1 MSLGVGSRVG
11 PYDVL
16 ASLGAGAMGEVY
28 RARDSRL
35 NRDVAIKILPDLF
48 AADPE
53 RLARFMREA
62 QALAALNHPNIAQ
75 IHGLEESA
83 GGRALVME
91 LVEGEDLA
99 ERIGR
104 GPVALDEALP
114 IARQI
119 ASALEAA
126 HEQGIVHRD
135 LKPANVRVRPDG
147 TVKVLDFGLAKA
159 LDPPGAATDPMKSPT
174 LTARATLMG
183 MIVGTAA
190 YMSPEQAK
198 GRPIDRRTDIWAF
211 GCVLYELLTGSRAF
225 PGDALTDT
233 IARVLEREPDWT
245 LLPAGTPAYVREL
258 LQRCLR
264 KDPARR
270 LRDIG
275 DARLQLEDGS
285 AMPVDAAAPP
295 SRSTWLAFA
304 AIGCALLVGA
314 AIGWTARPTA
324 PASPR
329 ASRPVRLDLLL
340 PSGFELFT
348 ISGSPITISPDGAT
362 IAFVAGGRG
371 TRQVFLRR
379 LDASDS
385 TPLRGTEAAVAAFFG
400 ADDQTLGVLSRDRA
414 VKRISLGDGL
424 VTDVTSYVG
433 LNAPVWGNVPVQGA
447 DRAMVFSRDGLW
459 RVMAAGEEP
468 ARLTTLDAS
477 RGELAHLPGVVLP
490 SGVVLFTSWTS
501 TADRRRIEAVN
512 PEDGARRVVVD
523 RASSP
528 LLSSATGHLLFHRDG
543 AMLAAP
549 FDVQT
554 VRVTGEA
561 VTVIPPGAVRW
572 AGGIPVL
579 ALSASGSLVYAPAQ
593 TGLTRLVR
601 VSRDGTFQP
610 LMDAAGSFSHPRVS
624 PEGSRVVLEH
634 AADSLWVQDLTRDAR
649 SPLTSGLLP
658 GVGFPIW
665 TRDGR
670 RVVFRRA
677 DQLWWVDASGSGRTG
692 RVPSEPADI
701 PVSLSPDGEVLAV
714 LRTSASGGGDLV
726 AISPTGAWS
735 PRPLV
740 QTQGYDGG
748 ADFSPDGRWLLYAS
762 TDSGTSQVYLAPYPA
777 MDRKWAISTR
787 GGTQPRWSR
796 SGREAIYR
804 NGDQMMAV
812 GVETSGA
819 EPRLSTPR
827 VLFERTF
834 ASGAYVTIPNY
845 DVMQD
850 GSFVMMLPEPGVPRL
865 TVVLDWIEE
874 LRAKVGA
881 R

>member
-1 MSLGVGSRVG
+1 
-11 PYDVL
+11 
-16 ASLGAGAMGEVY
+16 
-28 RARDSRL
+28 
-35 NRDVAIKILPDLF
+35 
-48 AADPE
+48 
-53 RLARFMREA
+53 
-62 QALAALNHPNIAQ
+62 
-75 IHGLEESA
+75 
-83 GGRALVME
+83 
-91 LVEGEDLA
+91 
-99 ERIGR
+99 
-104 GPVALDEALP
+104 VALDEALP

-159 LDPPGAATDPMKSPT
+159 LDPPGASTDPMKSPT

-198 GRPIDRRTDIWAF
+198 GRPVDKRTDIWAF

-225 PGDALTDT
+225 PGEALTDT

-245 LLPAGTPAYVREL
+245 LLPAGTPVYVREL
-258 LQRCLR
+258 LHRCLR

-275 DARLQLEDGS
+275 DARLALEDGS
-285 AMPVDAAAPP
+285 AMPVDAVAPA
-295 SRSTWLAFA
+295 SRPTWLAPA
-304 AIGCALLVGA
+304 AIGCAVLLGA
-314 AIGWTARPTA
+314 AIGWTARPTV
-324 PASPR
+324 PASPG
-329 ASRPVRLDLLL
+329 AARPVRLDLLL

-348 ISGSPITISPDGAT
+348 ISGTPITISPDGAT

-379 LDASDS
+379 LDATES

-400 ADDQTLGVLSRDRA
+400 PDNQTLGVLSRDRA

-424 VTDVTSYVG
+424 ITDDTSYVG

-447 DRAMVFSRDGLW
+447 DSGLVFSREGLW
-459 RVMAAGEEP
+459 RVAATGAEP
-468 ARLTTLDAS
+468 VRITTLDAA
-477 RGELAHLPGVVLP
+477 RGELAHLPGAVLP
-490 SGVVLFTSWTS
+490 SGVVLFTAWTS
-501 TADRRRIEAVN
+501 TSDRLRIEAVD
-512 PEDGARRVVVD
+512 PTDGARRIVVD

-528 LLSSATGHLLFHRDG
+528 LLSAPTGHLLFHRDG

-549 FDVQT
+549 FDAQAA
-554 VRVTGEA
+554 RVTGEA
-561 VTVIPPGAVRW
+561 VTVIPPGTIRW
-572 AGGIPVL
+572 AGGIPLL
-579 ALSASGSLVYAPAQ
+579 ALSKNGTLVYAPAQ

-601 VSRDGTFQP
+601 VSRDGTSQP

-624 PEGSRVVLEH
+624 PDGDRVVLELG
-634 AADSLWVQDLTRDAR
+634 ADSLWVQDLTRDAR
-649 SPLTSGLLP
+649 SPLTSGQLP

-692 RVPSEPADI
+692 RMPGEPADI

-714 LRTSASGGGDLV
+714 LRTSAGSGGDLIAV
-726 AISPTGAWS
+726 SPTGAWP

-804 NGDQMMAV
+804 NGDQLVAV
-812 GVETSGA
+812 DVETSGA

-827 VLFERTF
+827 LLFERTF

-845 DVMQD
+845 DVMPD
-850 GSFVMMLPEPGVPRL
+850 GSFVMMLPEPGAPRL

-874 LRAKVGA
+874 LRTKVRA